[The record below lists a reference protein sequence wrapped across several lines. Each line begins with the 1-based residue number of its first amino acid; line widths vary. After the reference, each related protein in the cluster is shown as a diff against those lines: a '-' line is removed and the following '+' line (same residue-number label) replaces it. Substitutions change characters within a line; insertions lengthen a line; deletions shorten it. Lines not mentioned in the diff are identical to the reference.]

1 MFLQTLPL
9 VFVLAGV
16 VLYTVLAGADFGAGM
31 WRLGA
36 GGGERGERI
45 RDHAHHSMG
54 PVWEA
59 NHVWL
64 IFVITVAWTA
74 YPTFLGSAASTLA
87 APFFIAALGI
97 ILRGASY
104 ALRSV
109 ASTSRESRMVDGA
122 FAVASLVTPFA
133 LGTMAGAI
141 AAERVPVGNAAG
153 GLISSWTGAVPIL
166 IGVLAVVFSAYLA
179 AVYLAADAARHG
191 DQELVEAYRVRAL
204 GAGTAAG
211 ALSIVGLVV
220 LHADAHSLYT
230 ELVHGA
236 ALAVLIVSLLAGTA
250 ALALVATRR
259 FEPARFVAALAVAAV
274 VAGWAFARY
283 PVLLPGLTVS
293 QAAAPHDTLVAVV
306 IAVLAGGAILFPSL
320 GLLFGLLL
328 RGQLGGHGAAGTA
341 ADAAGAG
348 VAGAGGGA
356 AAVAPGRAP
365 RSTPLQARVAVA
377 LLIAG
382 VGFLNAADAGWAHL
396 IGVFALFGFMVIGFA
411 AIVPRALVEDTDVN
425 GQLGKAGPRA

>member
-1 MFLQTLPL
+1 MFLKTLPL
-9 VFVLAGV
+9 VFVLAGL

-31 WRLGA
+31 WRLLA

-74 YPTFLGSAASTLA
+74 YPTFVGSVASTLA

-104 ALRSV
+104 ALRSG
-109 ASTSRESRMVDGA
+109 ASTSRESRMVDSA
-122 FAVASLVTPFA
+122 FAVGSLITPFA
-133 LGTMAGAI
+133 LGAMAGAI

-153 GLISSWTGAVPIL
+153 GLFSSWLSPVPIL
-166 IGVLAVVFSAYLA
+166 IGVLAVAFSAYLA
-179 AVYLAADAARHG
+179 AVYLAADATRHG
-191 DQELVEAYRVRAL
+191 DRELEEAYRARAL
-204 GAGTAAG
+204 GAGMAAG
-211 ALSIVGLVV
+211 ALAIVGLIV

-230 ELVHGA
+230 ELLHGA
-236 ALAVLIVSLLAGTA
+236 ALVALIVSLLAGA
-250 ALALVATRR
+250 VALALVATRR
-259 FEPARFVAALAVAAV
+259 FEPGRYVAAVAVAAV

-283 PVLLPGLTVS
+283 PVLLPGLTVG

-320 GLLFGLLL
+320 ALLFGLLL
-328 RGQLGGHGAAGTA
+328 RGRLGGHDDTGADAG
-341 ADAAGAG
+341 ADAAG
-348 VAGAGGGA
+348 VD
-356 AAVAPGRAP
+356 VRALLRPP

-382 VGFLNAADAGWAHL
+382 IGFLNAADAGWAHL

-411 AIVPRALVEDTDVN
+411 AIVPRALAEDPD
-425 GQLGKAGPRA
+425 QLTPPAAGPG

>member
-1 MFLQTLPL
+1 
-9 VFVLAGV
+9 
-16 VLYTVLAGADFGAGM
+16 M
-31 WRLGA
+31 WRLLA
-36 GGGERGERI
+36 GSGEHGERV

-74 YPTFLGSAASTLA
+74 YPIFLGSVASTLA

-104 ALRSV
+104 ALRS
-109 ASTSRESRMVDGA
+109 ATSTSRESRMVDGA
-122 FAVASLVTPFA
+122 FAVGSLVTPFA

-153 GLISSWTGAVPIL
+153 GLFSSWIAAVPIL
-166 IGVLAVVFSAYLA
+166 IGVLAVAFSAYLA

-191 DQELVEAYRVRAL
+191 DSELVEAYRVRAL
-204 GAGTAAG
+204 GAGAVAG
-211 ALSIVGLVV
+211 VLAIVGLIVV
-220 LHADAHSLYT
+220 RADAHSLYT
-230 ELVHGA
+230 GLVHGA
-236 ALAVLIVSLLAGTA
+236 ALGCLIVSLLAGSA
-250 ALALVATRR
+250 ALGLVAIRR
-259 FEPARFVAALAVAAV
+259 FEPARYVAALAVAAV

-283 PVLLPGLTVS
+283 PVLLPGLTVG

-328 RGQLGGHGAAGTA
+328 RGRLGEPGSAAKAEGPG
-341 ADAAGAG
+341 AGAG
-348 VAGAGGGA
+348 RPV
-356 AAVAPGRAP
+356 

-396 IGVFALFGFMVIGFA
+396 IGVFALFGFMIIGFA
-411 AIVPRALVEDTDVN
+411 AIVPRALADDADGN
-425 GQLGKAGPRA
+425 DQLGNANPTG

>member
-1 MFLQTLPL
+1 MFLKTLPL
-9 VFVLAGV
+9 VFVLAGL

-31 WRLGA
+31 WRLLS

-74 YPTFLGSAASTLA
+74 YPTFVGSVASTLA

-104 ALRSV
+104 ALRS
-109 ASTSRESRMVDGA
+109 AADTGRESRMVDNA
-122 FAVASLVTPFA
+122 FAVGSLVTPFA
-133 LGTMAGAI
+133 LGTMAGAV

-153 GLISSWTGAVPIL
+153 GLFSTWTGAVPIL
-166 IGVLAVVFSAYLA
+166 IGVLSVIFSAYLA

-191 DQELVEAYRVRAL
+191 DPELEEAYRTRAL
-204 GAGTAAG
+204 AAG
-211 ALSIVGLVV
+211 AMAGVVAVAGLVV
-220 LHADAHSLYT
+220 VHADARSLYT
-230 ELVHGA
+230 GLVHGG
-236 ALAVLIVSLLAGTA
+236 ALAVLIVSLLAGGV

-259 FEPARFVAALAVAAV
+259 FEPARYVAAVAVAAV

-283 PVLLPGLTVS
+283 PVLLPGLDVG

-328 RGQLGGHGAAGTA
+328 RGRLGGHAND
-341 ADAAGAG
+341 ADAGPAT
-348 VAGAGGGA
+348 VFTTPR
-356 AAVAPGRAP
+356 PGP
-365 RSTPLQARVAVA
+365 RSTSLQARMAVA
-377 LLIAG
+377 LLIVG

-396 IGVFALFGFMVIGFA
+396 IGVFALFGFLIVGFA
-411 AIVPRALVEDTDVN
+411 AIVPRALAEDPDPVDPPAART
-425 GQLGKAGPRA
+425 

>member
-1 MFLQTLPL
+1 MFLKTLPL
-9 VFVLAGV
+9 VFILAGL
-16 VLYTVLAGADFGAGM
+16 VLYTALAGADFGAGM
-31 WRLGA
+31 WRLLA

-74 YPTFLGSAASTLA
+74 YPVFVGSVASTLA
-87 APFFIAALGI
+87 VPFFIAALGI

-104 ALRSV
+104 ALRS
-109 ASTSRESRMVDGA
+109 AAGTSRESRMVDSA
-122 FAVASLVTPFA
+122 FAVGSLVTPFA
-133 LGTMAGAI
+133 LGAMAGAI

-153 GLISSWTGAVPIL
+153 GLFSSWTGAVPIL
-166 IGVLAVVFSAYLA
+166 IGVLAVAFSAYLA
-179 AVYLAADAARHG
+179 AVFLAADAARRG
-191 DQELVEAYRVRAL
+191 DAELEAAYRVRAL
-204 GAGTAAG
+204 GAGAAAG
-211 ALSIVGLVV
+211 VLAIVGLIVV
-220 LHADAHSLYT
+220 HADAHSLYT
-230 ELVHGA
+230 GLVHGA

-250 ALALVATRR
+250 AMGLVAVRR
-259 FEPARFVAALAVAAV
+259 FEPARYVAALAVAAV
-274 VAGWAFARY
+274 IAGWAFARY

-328 RGQLGGHGAAGTA
+328 RGRLGEHGAGEAPGVSA
-341 ADAAGAG
+341 AAAAG
-348 VAGAGGGA
+348 
-356 AAVAPGRAP
+356 RMP

-377 LLIAG
+377 LLIVG
-382 VGFLNAADAGWAHL
+382 VGFLNAADAGWAHA
-396 IGVFALFGFMVIGFA
+396 IGVFALFGFMIIGFA
-411 AIVPRALVEDTDVN
+411 AIVPRALGEDPD
-425 GQLGKAGPRA
+425 QLDPPAARPRA